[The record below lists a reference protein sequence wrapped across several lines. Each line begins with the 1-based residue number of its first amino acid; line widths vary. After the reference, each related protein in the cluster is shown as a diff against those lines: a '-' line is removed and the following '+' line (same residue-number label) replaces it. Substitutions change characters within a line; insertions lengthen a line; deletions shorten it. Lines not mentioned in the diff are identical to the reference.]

1 MSKLSQYLNEHVVG
15 NVFDRPSILE
25 VYSTDRSI
33 LKITPRLV
41 AFPENPD
48 DVRKLVGFAYQ
59 LAIKGFEL
67 PVTVRGTGLDKTG
80 AALGKGLIISTE
92 KLDHI
97 EEVDLR
103 GRLVRVQ
110 PGVTLERLNAA
121 LNLVGLHLPV
131 DADPRATIGG
141 LIANCPNDDASDHYG
156 GIFHYVERAEVA
168 LASGEIIQLAPYGQR
183 ALETKKQLQT
193 PEGDLY
199 REVDRLLDKYGDV
212 IVDRSMQPFD
222 AMGYANITRVRQNH
236 TFNLL
241 PLMFCSQ
248 GTLGIITDIILRLE
262 PLPPATE
269 QLAVSFHDLKTAQK
283 FLDFARDLE
292 SFSLKVYD
300 LRIIE
305 HAARHGNK
313 PDFFRRKI
321 GNGLLVVVKFGGW
334 HYRTARKIRQCLDSL
349 PDDVF
354 TVIETAETST
364 GFDALDNALL
374 SFLNDDVLAEREP
387 VLDDVYIPND
397 KFSDFVR
404 GLKELEEELKNTLPF
419 FGSFATANYHVR
431 PEFDLRIPDQ
441 RKKLLIFLRKY
452 AQLVAICQGSITGNG
467 PEGRVKTAVATPLSI
482 GERAVYS
489 EVKNAFDPHHIL
501 NPDVKIATDR
511 KAFLQNLRQRPLAG
525 PTLP

>member
-1 MSKLSQYLNEHVVG
+1 MSKLSQYLNEHVLG
-15 NVFDRPSILE
+15 NVFDRPNILE
-25 VYSTDRSI
+25 AYSTDRSI

-41 AFPENPD
+41 AFPESPD
-48 DVRKLVGFAYQ
+48 DVRKLVGFAHQ
-59 LAIKGFEL
+59 LATKGFEL
-67 PVTVRGTGLDKTG
+67 PITVRGTGLDKTG
-80 AALGKGLIISTE
+80 AAVGKGLIISTE

-121 LNLVGLHLPV
+121 LSLVGLHLPI
-131 DADPRATIGG
+131 DYDPRATIGG

-156 GIFHYVERAEVA
+156 GIFHFVERTEVV
-168 LASGEIIQLAPYGQR
+168 LANGEIVQFAPYGQR
-183 ALETKKQLQT
+183 AFDAKKQLQT

-199 REVDRLLDKYGDV
+199 READRLLDKYGDV

-222 AMGYANITRVRQNH
+222 AMGYANITRVRQNR

-241 PLMFCSQ
+241 PLLFCSQ
-248 GTLGIITDIILRLE
+248 GTLGIITDVILRLE
-262 PLPPATE
+262 TLPPATE
-269 QLAVSFHDLKTAQK
+269 QLAVSFHDLKAAQK

-292 SFSLKVYD
+292 PYSLKVYD

-305 HAARHGNK
+305 HAARQGNK
-313 PDFFRRKI
+313 PNFFRRKI
-321 GNGLLVVVKFGGW
+321 GHGLLVVAKFGGW

-349 PDDVF
+349 PEDVF
-354 TVIETAETST
+354 TVVETAETSM

-374 SFLNDDVLAEREP
+374 SFLNDNVLAEREP
-387 VLDDVYIPND
+387 ILDDIYIPND

-404 GLKELEEELKNTLPF
+404 GLQDLEKELKISLPF

-431 PEFDLRIPDQ
+431 PEFNLRVPEE
-441 RKKLLIFLRKY
+441 RKRLLVFLRKY
-452 AQLVAICQGSITGNG
+452 AQLIATCQGSITGNG
-467 PEGRVKTAVATPLSI
+467 PEGRVKAAVASPLSI
-482 GERAVYS
+482 GERTVYA
-489 EVKNAFDPHHIL
+489 ELKNAFDPYHIL
-501 NPDVKIATDR
+501 NPDVKITTDR
-511 KAFLQNLRQRPLAG
+511 KAFLQNLRQDPLPG